1 MNRLLPA
8 LAILAFF
15 AGPLKAQEPQTVIIG
30 LAGPLSGGSANAG
43 KDNEN
48 GALLAISDLNRL
60 GLTIGG
66 RRLRFELDSQDDQ
79 GDPKQATLV
88 AQRLCDANVAGVVGH
103 YNSGATIPAS
113 RVYHDCGI
121 PLMNA
126 SSSSPAVTR
135 LGFETTFRIISNDE
149 VLAEA
154 LARHAVDVLHAQRI
168 AVIDDRT
175 AYGQAVGDQFVK
187 AVREHGGV
195 LLARQYTSATTID
208 FSPVLTAI
216 KAQQADL
223 VFYGGLDA
231 QGGPMLRQMRE
242 IGVGAKLM
250 GTGGLCTP
258 QLAKLAGVENVGRN
272 VICTTGG
279 GLVAALPGGAEF
291 ERRYRAA
298 YNAEVQA
305 YAPFT
310 YDAVMV
316 LVDAMK
322 RAGSVDPR
330 QYRAALS
337 ATDYT
342 GVTGRIRFNEQ
353 GDIRER
359 PVMLITFEGSRKI
372 LVEDSK

>member
-1 MNRLLPA
+1 MKCRLPA
-8 LAILAFF
+8 LALLA
-15 AGPLKAQEPQTVIIG
+15 ALALPLPAPAQQTVVIG
-30 LAGPLSGGSANAG
+30 LAGPLTGGSASAG

-48 GALLAISDLNRL
+48 GARLAIEDLNRQ
-60 GLTIGG
+60 GLAIGG
-66 RRLRFELDSQDDQ
+66 RKLRFELASEDDQ
-79 GDPKQATLV
+79 GDPKQATV
-88 AQRLCDANVAGVVGH
+88 IAQRLCDAQVAGVVGH

-113 RVYHDCGI
+113 RFYHDCGL

-135 LGFETTFRIISNDE
+135 QGFDTTFRIISNDE
-149 VLAEA
+149 VLGEA
-154 LARHAVDVLHAQRI
+154 LARHALEVLHAQRI

-175 AYGQAVGDQFVK
+175 AYGQAAGDQFAR
-187 AVREHGGV
+187 AVQARGGA
-195 LLARQYTSATTID
+195 LLPRQFTSAATTD
-208 FSPVLTAI
+208 FAPVLTTI
-216 KAQQADL
+216 KALHPDL

-231 QGGPMLRQMRE
+231 QGGPLLRQMRE
-242 IGVGAKLM
+242 LGIGATLM
-250 GTGGLCTP
+250 GSGGLCTLQLV
-258 QLAKLAGVENVGRN
+258 QLAGEENVGHG
-272 VICTTGG
+272 VVCTTGG

-298 YNAEVQA
+298 FNAEVQA

-322 RAGSVDPR
+322 RAGSVDPK
-330 QYRAALS
+330 QYRAALA

-359 PVMLITFEGSRKI
+359 PVMLITFEGARKV
-372 LVEDSK
+372 LVGEPR

>member
-8 LAILAFF
+8 LALLAFF
-15 AGPLKAQEPQTVIIG
+15 AGALKAQAPQTVVIG
-30 LAGPLSGGSANAG
+30 LAGPLTGGSANAG

-48 GALLAISDLNRL
+48 GARLAIVDLNRQ

-66 RRLRFELDSQDDQ
+66 RRLQFELDSQDDQ
-79 GDPKQATLV
+79 GDPKQATAV
-88 AQRLCDANVAGVVGH
+88 AQRFCDANVAGVVGH

-113 RVYHDCGI
+113 RVYHDCEM
-121 PLMNA
+121 PLVNA

-154 LARHAVDVLHAQRI
+154 LARHAVDVLHVQRI
-168 AVIDDRT
+168 AIIDDRT
-175 AYGQAVGDQFVK
+175 AYGQAVGDQFEK

-195 LLARQYTSATTID
+195 LLSRQYASATTID

-216 KAQQADL
+216 KAQHADL

-231 QGGPMLRQMRE
+231 QGGPLLRQMHE
-242 IGVGAKLM
+242 FGVGAKLM
-250 GTGGLCTP
+250 GTGGLCTA
-258 QLAKLAGVENVGRN
+258 QLVKLAGEENVGHN

-279 GLVAALPGGAEF
+279 GLVASLPGGADF

-330 QYRAALS
+330 RYRAMLP

-342 GVTGRIRFNEQ
+342 GVTGRIRFNER

-359 PVMLITFEGSRKI
+359 PVMLITFEGSHKV
-372 LVEDSK
+372 LVGDPK